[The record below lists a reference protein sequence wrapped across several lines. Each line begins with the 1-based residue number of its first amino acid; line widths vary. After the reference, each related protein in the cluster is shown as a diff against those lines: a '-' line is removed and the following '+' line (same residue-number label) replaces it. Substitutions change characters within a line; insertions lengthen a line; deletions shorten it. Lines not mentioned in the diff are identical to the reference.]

1 MPSYPR
7 KENWS
12 HEDMHGFCIHKL
24 LKGHRCVRVLKRWE
38 EALDSDSFFFKKE
51 LWNKWGKNKQDANK
65 RLDFWDEKAGLAQS

>member
-38 EALDSDSFFFKKE
+38 EALDSDSFFFKKNYE
-51 LWNKWGKNKQDANK
+51 INEEKTNKMLTNVSIFEMKKQV
-65 RLDFWDEKAGLAQS
+65 